1 MLAAQLLLGAAA
13 LLLAPA
19 RAFLA
24 PHATTPST
32 RTGAPLVVRHGV
44 TKKNRRRVTEKNT
57 GGSVGANA
65 RRKREAEV
73 PNRIFFANV
82 RYDVTEDALKPFF
95 GAVGPVTHVKIV
107 RDSFT
112 GQSKGYG
119 FCTYSDPLYATTALR
134 SLDGQPVEGRPIR
147 LDDATSLAKRRKEKK
162 ATAAFEIRESKRAAR
177 AEARPGDGAE

>member
-1 MLAAQLLLGAAA
+1 
-13 LLLAPA
+13 
-19 RAFLA
+19 
-24 PHATTPST
+24 
-32 RTGAPLVVRHGV
+32 
-44 TKKNRRRVTEKNT
+44 
-57 GGSVGANA
+57 
-65 RRKREAEV
+65 
-73 PNRIFFANV
+73 
-82 RYDVTEDALKPFF
+82 
-95 GAVGPVTHVKIV
+95 V

-177 AEARPGDGAE
+177 AAEDGAE